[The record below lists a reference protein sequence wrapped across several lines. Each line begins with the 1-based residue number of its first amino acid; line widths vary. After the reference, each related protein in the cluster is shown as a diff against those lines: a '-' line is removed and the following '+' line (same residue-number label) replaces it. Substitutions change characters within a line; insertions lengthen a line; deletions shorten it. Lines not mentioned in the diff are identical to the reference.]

1 MSRFSYSSLS
11 SHDFEGLARDLL
23 QAEWGVPL
31 EAFRSGRDKGIDL
44 RYSKPTG
51 ATTIIQCKHYV
62 GSGFGAL
69 LANLRVQE
77 LPKIKRL
84 SPDRYVVVT
93 SVALSPPNKDA
104 IMAALSPFVLT
115 VSDIYSAGDLDGLLS
130 IHKQIVRDNF
140 KLWLTSTEVLD
151 RVIHNAEVCHAEF
164 VVERIQRN
172 IPRFVQGASFTKAM
186 DLLTN
191 QRVLVISGV
200 PGIGKTTL
208 AEMLLFAF
216 LEQGFE
222 PVIIQAEVA
231 EGKRL
236 YRQGEKQLFYFDD
249 FLGQFFLG
257 DRGENLGRNQDAA
270 LVDFIDMVRGS
281 KDALFILTT
290 REHLLQQA
298 LASSERFKQRHLLDA
313 RYVLELTEYSHGDK
327 ARILYN
333 HLYFSDLPT
342 PYRKEIL
349 RDDFFLEVI
358 KHPNFN
364 PRLIE
369 WLSSYVRVQTTL
381 PRDYQA
387 FVNDL
392 LTSPHDLWRHAFA
405 KQISDQAQDA
415 LLALYTLGDTADTAE
430 LEPVWDAVHRFRSQK
445 YNRERA
451 PLGIRPAL
459 QELEGGFLS
468 YSRSEIRFI
477 NPSIRE
483 FVAASI
489 LEEKSTAVDLLGS
502 AIRFKQLENIYK
514 LAESTRK
521 SPLWGL
527 IKGDMPRFLDAL
539 VKLLDS
545 PTVRWGNSRIGRTA
559 HLIDLP
565 LEVRVEF
572 IVTVSSQV
580 PTNEKAALVSNCC
593 ACLVTKMQG
602 AVNFPGTLM
611 VLRSIKAND
620 WFMGHGGEL
629 SYRSILDAMLRSL
642 DTASAKDWLELH
654 KFIPGSL
661 GWSADH
667 QLRFDAS
674 WEEYCGDGVIE
685 EISNCSSSD
694 DCNSLMDS
702 LIELGDLGSNFD
714 SHIGDLATMIEEID
728 RGDESLDR
736 GDYSPPRAVSATEK
750 HMTDDEVKQMF
761 YTII

>member
-11 SHDFEGLARDLL
+11 SHDFEELARDLL
-23 QAEWGVPL
+23 QAEWRVPL

-62 GSGFGAL
+62 GSGFDAL
-69 LANLRVQE
+69 LSNLRVRE
-77 LPKIKRL
+77 LPKIKSL
-84 SPDRYVVVT
+84 NPDRYVVVT

-104 IMAALSPFVLT
+104 IMAALSPFVLNT
-115 VSDIYSAGDLDGLLS
+115 NDIYSAGDLDGLLS
-130 IHKQIVRDNF
+130 IHKQIMRDNF

-151 RVIHNAEVCHAEF
+151 RVIHNAEICHAEF
-164 VVERIQRN
+164 MVERIRRN

-191 QRVLVISGV
+191 QRALIISGV

-222 PVIIQAEVA
+222 PVVIQTEIA

-270 LVDFIDMVRGS
+270 LVDFIDMVRRS
-281 KDALFILTT
+281 KDAFFILTT

-298 LASSERFKQRHLLDA
+298 LSSSERFKQRNLLDA
-313 RYVLELTEYSHGDK
+313 RYVLELTEYSYGDK

-333 HLYFSDLPT
+333 HLYFSDLPAQ
-342 PYRKEIL
+342 YRNEIL

-369 WLSSYVRVQTTL
+369 WLSSFVRVQATM
-381 PRDYQA
+381 PRGYQA
-387 FVNDL
+387 FINGL
-392 LTSPHDLWRHAFA
+392 LTSPHDLWHHAFA
-405 KQISDQAQDA
+405 KQISGQAQDV
-415 LLALYTLGDTADTAE
+415 LLALYTLGDTADSTE
-430 LEPVWDAVHRFRSQK
+430 LEPVWDAVHKFRSQK
-445 YNRERA
+445 YYRERA
-451 PLGIRPAL
+451 LLGIRQPL

-468 YSRSEIRFI
+468 YSRSQVLFI

-483 FVAASI
+483 FVAMSI
-489 LEEKSTAVDLLGS
+489 AEEKSTATDLLDS
-502 AIRFKQLENIYK
+502 AIRFKQLANIYK

-521 SPLWGL
+521 SQAWGA
-527 IKGDMPRFLDAL
+527 IKWDMPRFLNAL

-545 PTVRWGNSRIGRTA
+545 PAVRLGNSRIGRIA
-559 HLIDLP
+559 YPIDWP
-565 LEVRVEF
+565 TEARVEF
-572 IVTVSSQV
+572 IVKVSSLET
-580 PTNEKAALVSNCC
+580 TNETAALVSNCC
-593 ACLVTKMQG
+593 VGLVTRMQS

-611 VLRSIKAND
+611 VLRAIKTNT
-620 WFMGHGGEL
+620 WFLGHGGDL
-629 SYRSILDAMLRSL
+629 SYRSILDAMLNSL
-642 DTASAKDWLELH
+642 ETASAKDWLELH
-654 KFIPGSL
+654 KFIPGAV

-667 QLRFDAS
+667 QVRFDAS
-674 WEEYCGDGVIE
+674 WEEYDGDRVIDE
-685 EISNCSSSD
+685 VSDCSSSD
-694 DCNSLMDS
+694 ECNSLMDS
-702 LIELGDLGSNFD
+702 LIELNGYGKDFD
-714 SHIGDLATMIEEID
+714 SQIGDLANMIEEID
-728 RGDESLDR
+728 QGEDFLDR
-736 GDYSPPRAVSATEK
+736 GDYSPPRAASATER
-750 HMTDDEVKQMF
+750 HLTDEDVKQMF